1 MKLLARKTM
10 AVTTATL
17 MMLSVFANTANVF
30 GLDYGEGSPLPSLY
44 KTDKYD
50 TKTAEEVIRDT
61 YWANLEEGSVKGKFR
76 NLILDDRGVD
86 VIIEKGQ
93 NKSSQLLEMV
103 AKDLRGSISKG
114 VFPKYLLKPNETALK
129 DLPIDVDQ
137 FWDVQNL
144 LSTGI
149 TDSNLGVM
157 DSATYMLS
165 SLGYHLGDTVNI
177 EGSRDYG
184 KNASDP
190 ISDKVNPYKFKESDL
205 ISQDEINN
213 PKKLTVYADIK
224 KTGDSDSS
232 AIGTFEQEEE
242 VKLDF
247 LLKGDWIK
255 RFVMGYTLN
264 ITREYENEEMV
275 KGIFERM
282 YGMIDS
288 QLVYT
293 IDIPNEVEVKNP
305 SAKIS
310 GLDGFKV
317 TTDVK
322 DESGNKKLVVSL
334 RLDESIQGKK
344 LKWSETIEK
353 IKKLDTSNP
362 VLSIS
367 GLYVKSTVNP
377 DTKVTLK
384 ASLGGYVDWATK
396 GLAQGMYYK
405 ANKPA
410 GSENPDSWD
419 DYTYEPDLSRY
430 DDTYEAYNRTYL
442 YFVGKQS
449 DAGRDQAAPVD
460 KPNLISYTFKVK
472 KKERKP
478 VEPKKSD
485 NTNTGRIDGRDRIET
500 AINISKKNY
509 DKAKSVIV
517 VRHDL
522 FPDSMT
528 ASVLAKLKDAP
539 ILLNPTAKL
548 DSRVGDEIKRLGAQE
563 VIIVGGQDSVS
574 EKVREDLKVYDADKN
589 VERIAG
595 ADRYGTSEM
604 VAKRVVGITGKKNT
618 GVVASGQVFPDALSV
633 GTFASREGYPIL
645 LVKKDSVPSQI
656 QNAIKDLDINKTYI
670 AGGTNTISKSTEA
683 KLPGVLERMAGNTR
697 YETSVAIA
705 KSKFGASK
713 EAYIAS
719 GEEFADALVISPI
732 SGKFNRPTLLVSR
745 NKNTNSPVKTYIRN
759 AGFTSITA
767 IGGERFVPYS
777 VLEDLVK

>member
-310 GLDGFKV
+310 GLDVFKV

-670 AGGTNTISKSTEA
+670 AGGLNTISKSTEA
-683 KLPGVLERMAGNTR
+683 KLPNVVERMAGSTR

-745 NKNTNSPVKTYIRN
+745 NKKVNSPVKAYIRN

>member
-190 ISDKVNPYKFKESDL
+190 INDKVNPYKFKESDL

-633 GTFASREGYPIL
+633 GTFASRDGYPIL

>member
-633 GTFASREGYPIL
+633 GTFASRDGYPIL

-670 AGGTNTISKSTEA
+670 AGGLNTISKSTEA
-683 KLPGVLERMAGNTR
+683 KLPNVVERMAGSTR

-745 NKNTNSPVKTYIRN
+745 NKKVNSPVKAYIRN

>member
-405 ANKPA
+405 ANKPV

-449 DAGRDQAAPVD
+449 DAGRDQATPAD

-472 KKERKP
+472 KKENKP

-683 KLPGVLERMAGNTR
+683 KLPNVVERMAGSTR

-745 NKNTNSPVKTYIRN
+745 NKNSNSPVKTYIRN

>member
-10 AVTTATL
+10 AVITATL

-30 GLDYGEGSPLPSLY
+30 GLDYGEGSPLSSLY
-44 KTDKYD
+44 KADKYD

-405 ANKPA
+405 ANKPV

-449 DAGRDQAAPVD
+449 DAGRDQATPAD

-472 KKERKP
+472 KKENKP

-509 DKAKSVIV
+509 DRAKTVIV

-633 GTFASREGYPIL
+633 GTFASRDGYPIL

-745 NKNTNSPVKTYIRN
+745 NKNSNSSVKTYIRN

>member
-17 MMLSVFANTANVF
+17 MMLSVFANMANVF
-30 GLDYGEGSPLPSLY
+30 GLDYGEGSPLSSLY
-44 KTDKYD
+44 KADKYD

-103 AKDLRGSISKG
+103 AEDLRESISKG

-405 ANKPA
+405 ANKPV

-449 DAGRDQAAPVD
+449 DAGRDQATPAD

-472 KKERKP
+472 KKENKP
-478 VEPKKSD
+478 VKPRKSD
-485 NTNTGRIDGRDRIET
+485 NTNTGRIDGKDRIET

-633 GTFASREGYPIL
+633 GTFASRDGYPIL

-683 KLPGVLERMAGNTR
+683 KLPNVVERMAGSTR

-745 NKNTNSPVKTYIRN
+745 NKNSNSPVKTYIRN

>member
-190 ISDKVNPYKFKESDL
+190 INDKVNPYKFKESDL

-683 KLPGVLERMAGNTR
+683 KLPNVVERMAGSTR

>member
-10 AVTTATL
+10 AVITATL

-30 GLDYGEGSPLPSLY
+30 GLDYGEGSPLSSLY
-44 KTDKYD
+44 KADKYD

-405 ANKPA
+405 ANKPV

-449 DAGRDQAAPVD
+449 DAGRDQATPAD

-472 KKERKP
+472 KKENKP

-509 DKAKSVIV
+509 DRAKTVIV

-633 GTFASREGYPIL
+633 GTFASRDGYPIL

-759 AGFTSITA
+759 ASFTSITA